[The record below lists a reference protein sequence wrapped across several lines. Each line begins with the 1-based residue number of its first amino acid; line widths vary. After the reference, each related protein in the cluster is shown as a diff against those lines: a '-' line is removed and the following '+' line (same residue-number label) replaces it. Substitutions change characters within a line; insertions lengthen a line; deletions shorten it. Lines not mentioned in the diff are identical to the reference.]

1 MNDLEQKLKNLVT
14 KYGVTTEEFLKF
26 NPDITMQ
33 IEDRDVSDWLGI
45 LSQKRLLEKYNGNS
59 DRVNL

>member
-1 MNDLEQKLKNLVT
+1 MIDLEQKLKNLVT

-26 NPDITMQ
+26 NPDITVQ

-45 LSQKRLLEKYNGNS
+45 LSQQRLLEKYNGN
-59 DRVNL
+59 